1 MIRQYYLNRLSYA
14 RLIFGYFLIL
24 VLYKIHATEYLLTLQ
39 GAPLK
44 GHDVDYSYLIFLAT
58 GIPQFIISH
67 SWTCVLFDVGS
78 LLLLLAC
85 LFSDKYRHWFARFF
99 ILFFFVQR
107 FTLEIYANSHTKSI
121 SCLLFAFLPFCFKD
135 DDIFELLVGFGRY
148 FLIFILV
155 SAAYHKLTNGAL
167 LTSGNFVNQ
176 LINQHTDLA
185 ILQPTHISYK
195 VAHYLILHPVLANI
209 LYKLLWVA
217 QLSFLAGIFTKNY
230 DKILWVILMSFAI
243 STFFIMHIYNFD
255 ITVLGWS
262 LWFYKIRK
270 SS

>member
-1 MIRQYYLNRLSYA
+1 MKRLYYMNRNSYA
-14 RLIFGYFLIL
+14 RLVFGYFLVL
-24 VLYKIHATEYLLTLQ
+24 FLYKYYDAQILLSIVN
-39 GAPLK
+39 APLK
-44 GHDVDYSYLIFLAT
+44 GHDVDYTYLLFLAT
-58 GIPQFIISH
+58 GLPQYIISH
-67 SWTCVLFDVGS
+67 TWTCILFDWGS
-78 LLLLLAC
+78 FIFLLAC
-85 LFSDKYRHWFARFF
+85 IFSNKYRHWFARFF
-99 ILFFFVQR
+99 ILFFFIQR
-107 FTLEIYANSHTKSI
+107 FTLETYSSAHTKSI

-135 DDIFELLVGFGRY
+135 DEMYELAVGFGRY

-185 ILQPTHISYK
+185 ILQPTHISYQ
-195 VAHYLILHPVLANI
+195 VAHYLILHPMLSNF

-217 QLSFLAGIFTKNY
+217 QLTFVAGIFTKKY
-230 DKILWVILMSFAI
+230 DRYLWIILMAFAV
-243 STFFIMHIYNFD
+243 STYFIMRIYNFD

>member
-1 MIRQYYLNRLSYA
+1 MNRYSYA
-14 RLIFGYFLIL
+14 RLVFGYFLIL
-24 VLYKIHATEYLLTLQ
+24 VLYKIQATEYLFSLK

-44 GHDVDYSYLIFLAT
+44 GHDVDYAYLIFLAT
-58 GIPQFIISH
+58 GFPQYIISH
-67 SWTCVLFDVGS
+67 TWTCVLFDAGS

-85 LFSDKYRHWFARFF
+85 LFSDKYRHWFVRFF
-99 ILFFFVQR
+99 ILFFFIQR
-107 FTLEIYANSHTKSI
+107 LTLEIYANSHTKST

-135 DDIFELLVGFGRY
+135 DDTFELLVGFGRY
-148 FLIFILV
+148 FLLFILI

-195 VAHYLILHPVLANI
+195 VAHYLILHPVLANF
-209 LYKLLWVA
+209 LFKLLWVA
-217 QLSFLAGIFTKNY
+217 QLTFIAGIFTKQY
-230 DKILWVILMSFAI
+230 DRFLWIILIAFAV
-243 STFFIMHIYNFD
+243 STYFIMRIYNFD